1 MMILK
6 IKNIFLYLKA
16 SYTVVL
22 LGFIYINCN
31 CFYFLNYFKIKS
43 KERKLTL
50 VGVC

>member
-22 LGFIYINCN
+22 LGFILIVIV
-31 CFYFLNYFKIKS
+31 FIF
-43 KERKLTL
+43 
-50 VGVC
+50 